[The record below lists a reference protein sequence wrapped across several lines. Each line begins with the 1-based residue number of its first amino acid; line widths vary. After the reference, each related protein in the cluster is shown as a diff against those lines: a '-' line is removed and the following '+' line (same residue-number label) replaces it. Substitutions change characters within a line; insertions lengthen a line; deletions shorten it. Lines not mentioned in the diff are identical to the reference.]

1 MLKVGLTG
9 GIGSGKSF
17 VARIFSELGAPIYQ
31 ADFEAK
37 KLIEVDPD
45 IVAAYKQFF
54 GDEIYTPLGLNR
66 KQVAALVFG
75 DREILE
81 KVNKVVHPAVERHFQ
96 SWLQQQS
103 LFPYVIHEA
112 AILIESG
119 ASETMDK
126 LVVVVAPE
134 EVRVA
139 RVIERDGVGPEQVH
153 LRMAHQLSDQER
165 IARADFV
172 INNDNNQLLLPQV
185 VELHE
190 KLLSLSNKR

>member
-17 VARIFSELGAPIYQ
+17 VARIFSELGVPIYQ
-31 ADFEAK
+31 ADIEAK

-75 DREILE
+75 DRAILE
-81 KVNKVVHPAVERHFQ
+81 KVNRVVHPAVERHFQ

-103 LFPYVIHEA
+103 HFSYIINEA

-139 RVIERDGVGPEQVH
+139 RVMERDGVGPEQVH

-172 INNDNNQLLLPQV
+172 INNDNSQLLLPQV

>member
-1 MLKVGLTG
+1 MYKVGLTG

-17 VARIFSELGAPIYQ
+17 VARIFSELGVPIYQ
-31 ADFEAK
+31 ADIEAK

-45 IVAAYKQFF
+45 IIAAYKQFF

-66 KQVAALVFG
+66 KGVAAMVFG
-75 DREILE
+75 DKEILD

-96 SWLQQQS
+96 SWLQQHS
-103 LFPYVIHEA
+103 NAPYVIHEA
-112 AILIESG
+112 AILFESG
-119 ASETMDK
+119 ASEVMDTI
-126 LVVVVAPE
+126 VVVAAPE

-139 RVIERDGVGPEQVH
+139 RVMERDGVGSEQVH
-153 LRMAHQLSDQER
+153 LRMSHQLSEAER

-172 INNDNNQLLLPQV
+172 INNDSSQLLLPQV

-190 KLLSLSNKR
+190 KLLRLSKTR

>member
-17 VARIFSELGAPIYQ
+17 VARIFSELGVPIYQ
-31 ADFEAK
+31 ADIEAK

-81 KVNKVVHPAVERHFQ
+81 KVNGVVHPAVERHFQ
-96 SWLQQQS
+96 SWLQQHS

-126 LVVVVAPE
+126 LVVVAAPE

-139 RVIERDGVGPEQVH
+139 RVMERDGVGPEQVH

-165 IARADFV
+165 IALADFV

-190 KLLSLSNKR
+190 KLLSLSKKR

>member
-17 VARIFSELGAPIYQ
+17 VARIFSELGVPIYQ
-31 ADFEAK
+31 ADIEAK

-75 DREILE
+75 DRAILE
-81 KVNKVVHPAVERHFQ
+81 KVNRVVHPAVERHFK

-153 LRMAHQLSDQER
+153 LRMANQLSDQER
-165 IARADFV
+165 IAQADFV